1 MYDPRIWWKD
11 SLRPRVLDAFWSY
24 WAPSKRMD
32 IQPSQLICSPTLS
45 MEVDVFFYTLW
56 TGTLVHG
63 HTTQNMKVMKMEY
76 RKKKPPPGHEY
87 MFMTA
92 AEPGTSDCDLAGP
105 SQVSTLSDR
114 RGLFHRGAH
123 SRGGPSSVTEPSCRI
138 VSQSS

>member
-11 SLRPRVLDAFWSY
+11 SLRPCVLDAFWSY

-123 SRGGPSSVTEPSCRI
+123 SRGGPSSVAEPSCRI